1 MKVVFS
7 FWRSQPIWLVQT
19 VFVLLRY
26 ATTAPLLCL
35 VLKKRGFDISAH
47 MSKGLKK
54 SVELGQ
60 EDSPI
65 NLTLLFNYDMT
76 KLCGEKYEG
85 APFH

>member
-1 MKVVFS
+1 MAGPDSICF
-7 FWRSQPIWLVQT
+7 
-19 VFVLLRY
+19 
-26 ATTAPLLCL
+26 ATLCHHCTTSL
-35 VLKKRGFDISAH
+35 SCVKKKRGFDISAQ

-54 SVELGQ
+54 SVGLGQ